1 MMISPEN
8 EPDINSFGLIKLFK
22 YLRAADVCDAFCA
35 NSPVV

>member
-1 MMISPEN
+1 MMVLTEN
-8 EPDINSFGLIKLFK
+8 EPAINSFGLIKLFK